1 MRLAAELTRRQQE
14 GVEMAFT
21 ERRKANGSTTWT
33 GEERR
38 TRGAHPVGTRIGA
51 AAGGIAA
58 GAAAGAVAGP
68 AGAVAG
74 AAVGAVVGGLAGKG
88 VAEMIDPT
96 AEEAYWSQNYTRE
109 PYYER
114 GYTYADYHPG
124 YRTGWE
130 ARARYAGRNYEDIE
144 HELESHYNR
153 NRGDSRLGWEKNRHA
168 ARAAWERFDAG
179 TDPFERSQ

>member
-1 MRLAAELTRRQQE
+1 
-14 GVEMAFT
+14 MAFT
-21 ERRKANGSTTWT
+21 ERRKADPNTPWT
-33 GEERR
+33 GTERR
-38 TRGAHPVGTRIGA
+38 KGDANRDPITGAPGAHPVGTGIGA
-51 AAGGIAA
+51 AAGGMAA

-74 AAVGAVVGGLAGKG
+74 AAIGAVVGGLAGKG

-96 AEEAYWSQNYTRE
+96 AEEAYWAENYQRE

-130 ARARYAGRNYEDIE
+130 ARARYAGRNFEDVE
-144 HELESHYNR
+144 RDLEVDYNR
-153 NRGDSRLGWEKNRHA
+153 NRGKSRLGWEKNRHA
-168 ARAAWERFDAG
+168 ARAAWQRFDPDTEPLQG
-179 TDPFERSQ
+179 SH